1 MLNLGIAYIATIAF
15 GAIFM
20 VAVSSLNL
28 KPDGRLNFDNATMF
42 GRLGA
47 FIAGVIPLLCV
58 PLANWHYQSLGLGVD
73 ISRTL
78 AFTTAISFASF
89 MAGFAVVI
97 LLAVLMLGQKP
108 PQKN

>member
-1 MLNLGIAYIATIAF
+1 MLKLGIAYIATIAI

-28 KPDGRLNFDNATMF
+28 KPNGRLNFDNAKMF

-47 FIAGVIPLLCV
+47 FIAGMVPLLCF
-58 PLANWHYQSLGLGVD
+58 PLADWHDDSLGLGVD
-73 ISRTL
+73 MSRTL
-78 AFTTAISFASF
+78 AFTTAISFAGF

-97 LLAVLMLGQKP
+97 LLALLMLSRKH
-108 PQKN
+108 PQKD